1 MTPAMK
7 ECDLDK
13 ATPKP
18 PRRGVSFLILMVVVA
33 VSLTAAVFHRQNP
46 LVQRAGAYAQQVA
59 TASAATYITLRS
71 LNAVLSTAQSVE
83 VGGALFVSGTAHPM
97 KVLEPIDD
105 TIERIASV
113 VFALMIATGILS
125 LSVGPL
131 GAVGGGMIAIAG
143 TIWMAD
149 LVLGKRDVTSAL
161 SRRLIWYGVFF
172 LVALPLAFVLA
183 DLLSGFLT
191 GQILAEHEAIVNDIT
206 ASVGSATPGEDI
218 GILQQA
224 DQYRELAG
232 NIWGRADE
240 LIGSYIAILSVFI
253 FRIFLLPALIVGGF
267 LVLTRFFAH
276 RD

>member
-1 MTPAMK
+1 M
-7 ECDLDK
+7 DK
-13 ATPKP
+13 ASPT
-18 PRRGVSFLILMVVVA
+18 RRIGTFLILLVVVA
-33 VSLTAAVFHRQNP
+33 ASLAAAIWHRQNP
-46 LVQRAGAYAQQVA
+46 LVERSAAYAQNIA

-71 LNAVLSTAQSVE
+71 LNAVLSTAQEVE
-83 VGGALFVSGTAHPM
+83 VGGSLVVSGTAQPL

-143 TIWMAD
+143 TIWMVD
-149 LVLGKRDVTSAL
+149 VVIGRRDVTAAL
-161 SRRLIWYGVFF
+161 SRRLIWYGLFF
-172 LVALPLAFVLA
+172 LLALPLSFVLA
-183 DLLSGFLT
+183 DLLSGHLT
-191 GQILAEHEAIVNDIT
+191 GQVLADHQAIVKQIT
-206 ASVGSATPGEDI
+206 ASVGATGPGEDT
-218 GILQQA
+218 GFLQTA
-224 DQYRELAG
+224 DRYRELAG
-232 NIWGRADE
+232 NIWDRADE